1 MSILNLSYPVREI
14 MLCTVSGAVV
24 DTDKRKFVGDIV
36 AVRQPDIGAGLRE
49 LKRYLWL
56 RVEGLEE
63 SDWGLLEAETDFEKR
78 RFCIHLERLKQF
90 NSNFDPQK
98 AADPDII
105 YQPFLPVD
113 DDGLFV
119 FDSNP
124 INVLGLIYDKEFG
137 IYL

>member
-1 MSILNLSYPVREI
+1 MGVTP
-14 MLCTVSGAVV
+14 
-24 DTDKRKFVGDIV
+24 
-36 AVRQPDIGAGLRE
+36 PDIGAGLRE

-63 SDWGLLEAETDFEKR
+63 SDWGLLEQETDFEKR

-90 NSNFDPQK
+90 NSNFDPEK
-98 AADPDII
+98 AMDQTVI

-113 DDGLFV
+113 DDGLFLV
-119 FDSNP
+119 DQNP

-137 IYL
+137 VYL